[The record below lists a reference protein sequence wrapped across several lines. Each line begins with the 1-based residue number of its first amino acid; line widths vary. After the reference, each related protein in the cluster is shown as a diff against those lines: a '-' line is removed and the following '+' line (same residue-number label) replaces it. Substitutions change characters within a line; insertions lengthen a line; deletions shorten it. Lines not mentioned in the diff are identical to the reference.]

1 MNTKAKS
8 NSVITH
14 NLGIDTDTK
23 QEFIAFDV
31 LGAGQVRLYLDL
43 IHSDNLKHAAI
54 HGMIQRISDAA
65 AISRD
70 PATGLPATA
79 QEKFE
84 AMTRLAEH
92 YNSGNSEWSR
102 RPVAGEGKSGGLLF
116 KALCIMSAETK
127 TADEIRE
134 WMSAKTKAQL
144 TALRNS
150 PKVAAI
156 IAELRPVSIEVDADA
171 LMDELNA

>member
-1 MNTKAKS
+1 MKAKS

-14 NLGIDTDTK
+14 SVSPDND
-23 QEFIAFDV
+23 EIAFDV
-31 LGAGQVRLYLDL
+31 LGVGVIRMDITA
-43 IHSDNLKHAAI
+43 IHGEIMKKAAI

-70 PATGLPATA
+70 PRTGEAATR
-79 QEKFE
+79 QDKYD
-84 AMTRLAEH
+84 AMQRLVNH
-92 YNSGNSEWSR
+92 YESGTSEWSR

-127 TADEIRE
+127 TADDIRE

-156 IAELRPVSIEVDADA
+156 ISELRPASIEVDADA
-171 LMDELNA
+171 LMDELNS

>member
-14 NLGIDTDTK
+14 SADESGAIT
-23 QEFIAFDV
+23 FDV
-31 LGAGQVRLYLDL
+31 LGVGKL
-43 IHSDNLKHAAI
+43 HFNLSKVSTVNEQRAMI
-54 HGMIQRISDAA
+54 HGFIQRISDAA

-70 PATGLPATA
+70 PETGEAATA
-79 QEKFE
+79 QDKYD
-84 AMTRLAEH
+84 AMQRLVAH
-92 YNSGNSEWSR
+92 YESGTAEWSR

-116 KALCIMSAETK
+116 KALCVMSAETK
-127 TADEIRE
+127 SADEIRE
-134 WMSAKTKAQL
+134 WMGTKTKAQL

-171 LMDELNA
+171 LMDELNG

>member
-14 NLGIDTDTK
+14 EVTDDHVV
-23 QEFIAFDV
+23 FHV
-31 LGAGQVRLYLDL
+31 LGVGDIAL
-43 IHSDNLKHAAI
+43 NMAAI
-54 HGMIQRISDAA
+54 SSENKARACLHGMIQRISDAA

-70 PATGLPATA
+70 SETGEAATP
-79 QEKFE
+79 QDKYD
-84 AMTRLAEH
+84 AMQRLVTH
-92 YNSGNSEWSR
+92 YESGTSEWSR

-116 KALCIMSAETK
+116 KALCAMSAETK

-134 WMSAKTKAQL
+134 WMATKTKAQL

-171 LMDELNA
+171 LMDELNG

>member
-14 NLGIDTDTK
+14 QASNKGIS
-23 QEFIAFDV
+23 FDV
-31 LGAGQVRLYLDL
+31 VGVGIIDLDF
-43 IHSDNLKHAAI
+43 SKVDEANKNRAMI
-54 HGMIQRISDAA
+54 HGFIQRISDAA

-70 PATGLPATA
+70 PETGESATA
-79 QEKFE
+79 QDKFD
-84 AMTRLAEH
+84 AMQRLVTH
-92 YNSGNSEWSR
+92 YESGTSEWSR

-116 KALCIMSAETK
+116 KALCVMSAETK
-127 TADEIRE
+127 SADEIRE
-134 WMSAKTKAQL
+134 WMGTKTKAQL

-156 IAELRPVSIEVDADA
+156 IAELRPVSDDVDADT
-171 LMDELNA
+171 LIEELKFGSV